1 MSLPKGIINVA
12 IMRRRKERGGQDRQ
26 TESWDRSH
34 PESMALWRDAYL
46 ESLMARNYSENT
58 LESRRDAFR
67 VFLAWAAERELTRVT
82 QITRPI
88 LEAYQRWLSKYT
100 KADGK
105 RLGWSTQLS
114 RLSSIKDWF
123 RWLTKRDVI
132 LHNPAS
138 ELEMPRQ
145 EKRLPGASL
154 SASQLAAL
162 MALPNVAD
170 PLGLRD
176 RAMLETLYST
186 GMRRSEVCRLELPD
200 FNAERRTIHIR
211 RGKGKKD
218 RMVPVGEQA
227 IFWIERYLTQAR
239 PRLCLDTRTQAV
251 FLTGYGG
258 PFNPDVLS
266 RYVSKWMDQAGLTG
280 SCHTLRHTCA
290 THMLDGG
297 ADIRFIQQL
306 LGHEDLSTT
315 AIYTE
320 VSIRQLQDVHARCH
334 PTGRREN
341 AASVEAARV

>member
-1 MSLPKGIINVA
+1 MALPKGIINIA
-12 IMRRRKERGGQDRQ
+12 IMRRRKLRGGQDRQ
-26 TESWDRSH
+26 ADTWDRSQ
-34 PESMALWRDAYL
+34 PDSMALWRDAYL

-67 VFLAWAAERELTRVT
+67 VFLTWAAERELTRVT

-100 KADGK
+100 KSDGK

-145 EKRLPGASL
+145 EKRLPGAAL
-154 SASQLAAL
+154 SPSQLAAL
-162 MALPNVAD
+162 MALHNVAD

-176 RAMLETLYST
+176 RALLETLYST
-186 GMRRSEVCRLELPD
+186 GMRRSEVCHLELPD
-200 FNAERRTIHIR
+200 FNAQRGTIHVR
-211 RGKGKKD
+211 KGKGKKD
-218 RMVPVGEQA
+218 RMVPVGAQA
-227 IFWIERYLTQAR
+227 IMWIEKYLTHAR

-258 PFNPDVLS
+258 PFHPDVLS
-266 RYVSKWMDQAGLTG
+266 RYVSKWMREAGVPG
-280 SCHTLRHTCA
+280 SCHTLRHSCA

-306 LGHEDLSTT
+306 LGHESLETT

-320 VSIRQLQDVHARCH
+320 VSILKLQDVHRRCH
-334 PTGRREN
+334 PTGQL
-341 AASVEAARV
+341 AAPVETR

>member
-1 MSLPKGIINVA
+1 
-12 IMRRRKERGGQDRQ
+12 
-26 TESWDRSH
+26 
-34 PESMALWRDAYL
+34 
-46 ESLMARNYSENT
+46 
-58 LESRRDAFR
+58 
-67 VFLAWAAERELTRVT
+67 
-82 QITRPI
+82 
-88 LEAYQRWLSKYT
+88 LSKYT

-114 RLSSIKDWF
+114 RLGALKDWF
-123 RWLTKRDVI
+123 RWLTKRDV
-132 LHNPAS
+132 LMHNPAS

-154 SASQLAAL
+154 TPSQLAAL
-162 MALPNVAD
+162 MAVPNVAD

-186 GMRRSEVCRLELPD
+186 GMRRSEVCHLELTD
-200 FNAERRTIHIR
+200 YSAERRTIHIR
-211 RGKGKKD
+211 KGKGKKD

-227 IFWIERYLTQAR
+227 IFWIEKYLTHAR

-297 ADIRFIQQL
+297 ADIRYIQQL
-306 LGHEDLSTT
+306 LGHESLETT
-315 AIYTE
+315 AIYTD

-334 PTGRREN
+334 PSGKLAQTT
-341 AASVEAARV
+341 ALP

>member
-1 MSLPKGIINVA
+1 MALPKGIVNVA
-12 IMRRRKERGGQDRQ
+12 IMRRRKERGGQDRH
-26 TESWDRSH
+26 TDSWDRSH

-67 VFLAWAAERELTRVT
+67 VFLTWAAERELTRAT

-145 EKRLPGASL
+145 EKRLPGAAL

-186 GMRRSEVCRLELPD
+186 GMRRAEVCHLELPD
-200 FNAERRTIHIR
+200 FNAERRTIHVR

-227 IFWIERYLTQAR
+227 VQWIEKYLTHAR

-266 RYVSKWMDQAGLTG
+266 RYVSKWMREAGVPG

-306 LGHEDLSTT
+306 LGHESLETT

-320 VSIRQLQDVHARCH
+320 VSIRQLQDVHRRCH
-334 PTGRREN
+334 PSGQLAAAVEN
-341 AASVEAARV
+341 R